1 MKKVLI
7 APSVFA
13 TPDSTPLEKLIR
25 NGFELIKNPYG
36 RKLTREE
43 LVHLLPGVQGLIAGL
58 ETLNRDILKSSNLR
72 VISRCGSGIS
82 NIDLDAARELRIN
95 VFSTPEAPT
104 NAVAELTIGAMISLI
119 RYIPQM
125 NSDLHN
131 AKWTK
136 KIGSQ
141 LEGRAVIIIG
151 FGRIGRKIAE
161 LLMPF
166 RVNII
171 AVDPDCNLTSKGV
184 RFLSLEE
191 ALPQADII
199 TIHAAGDR
207 IILGRKEFAAMKNGV
222 FLLNCARGNII
233 DEAELVRS
241 LENGLVSGAWLDCF
255 SEEPYVGPLTKY
267 PQVILTPHV
276 GSYTAE
282 CRKRMEMEAVDN
294 LITGFQELEDEGI

>member
-1 MKKVLI
+1 MQAVLLRNRHV
-7 APSVFA
+7 AP
-13 TPDSTPLEKLIR
+13 P
-25 NGFELIKNPYG
+25 
-36 RKLTREE
+36 
-43 LVHLLPGVQGLIAGL
+43 
-58 ETLNRDILKSSNLR
+58 
-72 VISRCGSGIS
+72 
-82 NIDLDAARELRIN
+82 
-95 VFSTPEAPT
+95 
-104 NAVAELTIGAMISLI
+104 
-119 RYIPQM
+119 
-125 NSDLHN
+125 
-131 AKWTK
+131 
-136 KIGSQ
+136 
-141 LEGRAVIIIG
+141 
-151 FGRIGRKIAE
+151 
-161 LLMPF
+161 
-166 RVNII
+166 
-171 AVDPDCNLTSKGV
+171 V